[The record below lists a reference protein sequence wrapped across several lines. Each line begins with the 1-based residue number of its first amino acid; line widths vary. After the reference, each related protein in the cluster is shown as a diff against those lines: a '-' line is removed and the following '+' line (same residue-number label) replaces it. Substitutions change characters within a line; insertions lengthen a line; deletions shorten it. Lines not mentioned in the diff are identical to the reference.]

1 MLDAVQNLRI
11 EYGIWQECSFNVTN
25 FVRIDLLLV
34 HKRTSLT
41 DDIPINSVS
50 CFLVLNFNFYTGWP
64 CDRLKNN
71 CVERYSIDNCG
82 TLHIMIPLKIVIIL
96 SFILVSHFTHTP
108 TVTYSTASASSQTA
122 RKARSGLLK
131 HY

>member
-50 CFLVLNFNFYTGWP
+50 CFSRVKL
-64 CDRLKNN
+64 
-71 CVERYSIDNCG
+71 
-82 TLHIMIPLKIVIIL
+82 
-96 SFILVSHFTHTP
+96 
-108 TVTYSTASASSQTA
+108 
-122 RKARSGLLK
+122 
-131 HY
+131 